1 MLGKSLRATIKSK
14 VDEVKRRWRR
24 ASTLGKIKMC
34 LFNYFVFSFLA
45 FCTVACISEPDLNNY
60 VIPLF
65 LLTAVDGAMYDPSD
79 YTSDEPLIKVIG
91 KNIAYIILG
100 IFFTIGFFIAF
111 L

>member
-1 MLGKSLRATIKSK
+1 MLEKSLQAKIKSK
-14 VDEVKRRWRR
+14 IDEVKRRWRR

-45 FCTVACISEPDLNNY
+45 FCTVACISKPDLNNY
-60 VIPLF
+60 AIPLF
-65 LLTAVDGAMYDPSD
+65 LLTAVYVAMYDPSD

>member
-1 MLGKSLRATIKSK
+1 M
-14 VDEVKRRWRR
+14 
-24 ASTLGKIKMC
+24 GKIKMC

-79 YTSDEPLIKVIG
+79 YTSDYTSDEPLIKVIG